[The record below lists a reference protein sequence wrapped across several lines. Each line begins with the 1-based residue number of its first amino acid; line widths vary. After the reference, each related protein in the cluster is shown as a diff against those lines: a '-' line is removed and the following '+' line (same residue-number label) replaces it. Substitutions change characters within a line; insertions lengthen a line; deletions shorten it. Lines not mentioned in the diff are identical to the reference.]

1 MSTLKVNAI
10 TEADGTAF
18 PFPLTKL
25 DNANSET
32 NVSELTFSNLD
43 IATFK
48 AFRLVFAGIPATDG
62 QEVRFRFMS
71 GSSTVTSSNYAWAI
85 IGVSG
90 SSAHFEEMAL
100 NEDHARIHNGAGNAS
115 LEGWRF
121 VMDIV
126 MQTSN
131 DFAGANNYACWS
143 GNRNDSSGNYR
154 LESGTLYY
162 ENDTDTD
169 GFKLLTSSGD
179 FDKYCYTLYGVIR

>member
-10 TEADGTAF
+10 TEADGTVF

-25 DNANSET
+25 ENVNSET
-32 NVSELTFSNLD
+32 NVSELTFTNLD

-48 AFRLVFAGIPATDG
+48 AFRLVFAGIPASDSN
-62 QEVRFRFMS
+62 EVRFRFMS
-71 GSSTVTSSNYAWAI
+71 GSSAVTSSNYAWAI

-90 SSAHFEEMAL
+90 GSAHFEEHDTGA
-100 NEDHARIHNGAGNAS
+100 DHARIHNAAGNAS

-121 VMDIV
+121 VLDVV
-126 MQTSN
+126 MQTTN

-143 GNRNDSSGNYR
+143 GNRNDSSNNFR

-169 GFKLLTSSGD
+169 GFKLFTSSGD
-179 FDKYCYTLYGVIR
+179 FDKYCYTLYGVRR